1 MGIERLSGDAGRCA
15 FSGGEGDGERLWS
28 GGVDVSGVGFG
39 NDILSI

>member
-15 FSGGEGDGERLWS
+15 FSGGEGDGEGLWS
-28 GGVDVSGVGFG
+28 GEVAVSGFGFG